1 MSSYLNDWFQA
12 VQVPLLVTGINR
24 EWYQSDGV
32 YKVWTNEN
40 VNEIN
45 VDNAISAFYLINK
58 WRKLFTFSSKNPK
71 RDSWIKILDETKINN
86 NLTSY
91 NLDLN
96 SYASRILTDNVLKE
110 GYIVPVRYES
120 FYKINET
127 KKAYKFHVNNWLDN
141 SNMQFIINE
150 NVNDK
155 TIASYSIELRN
166 MIQDTKIHLSDPLL
180 VTKTQQYQTILKK
193 LVRFSKQN
201 EEFSKYCT
209 LIISNQY
216 DGLILV
222 NDVDWFE
229 KSNLQ
234 NEIVNLVNDLNS

>member
-1 MSSYLNDWFQA
+1 
-12 VQVPLLVTGINR
+12 
-24 EWYQSDGV
+24 
-32 YKVWTNEN
+32 
-40 VNEIN
+40 
-45 VDNAISAFYLINK
+45 
-58 WRKLFTFSSKNPK
+58 
-71 RDSWIKILDETKINN
+71 
-86 NLTSY
+86 
-91 NLDLN
+91 
-96 SYASRILTDNVLKE
+96 
-110 GYIVPVRYES
+110 
-120 FYKINET
+120 
-127 KKAYKFHVNNWLDN
+127 
-141 SNMQFIINE
+141 MQFIINE

-222 NDVDWFE
+222 NDVD
-229 KSNLQ
+229 
-234 NEIVNLVNDLNS
+234 